1 MLGPSVYP
9 IATKYMEYLAA
20 HGKSYLTYEEFQAR
34 KDLFEK
40 TDILINTHNAKS
52 ESSFTLGHN
61 HLSDAT
67 EYERQALLGGKPDL
81 EPKEPLILEVPNTTS
96 IDWRDGGAVTPVK
109 NQGQCG
115 SCWAFSSTGALE
127 GSHFLKTGKLTS
139 FSEQQLVD
147 CATISAGYGN
157 YGCRGG
163 W

>member
-67 EYERQALLGGKPDL
+67 EYERQALLGGIPDL
-81 EPKEPLILEVPNTTS
+81 DRKEPLILEVPNTGP
-96 IDWRDGGAVTPVK
+96 IDWRKFGAVTPVK
-109 NQGQCG
+109 NQGACG
-115 SCWAFSSTGALE
+115 SCWAFSCSGALE
-127 GSHFLKTGKLTS
+127 GSHFLKTGILTS
-139 FSEQQLVD
+139 FSE
-147 CATISAGYGN
+147 
-157 YGCRGG
+157 
-163 W
+163 